1 MYLPIECGASSLN
14 FLRDKALPMLLK
26 DEAICI
32 RTVDYSE
39 TSQIVTFFTRE
50 HGKLGVIA
58 KGAKRAKSS
67 FGGTL
72 EIFVRGRIVFR
83 DSATGKLGTLTEFQP
98 IHDIVSAVSTHLY
111 AYHCCLFSAELVAKL
126 THDADPHAQLYDAF
140 LQFLQD
146 VCQTQGAAQRKQ
158 AILALLVL
166 FEQVLLREI
175 GLMPRFAVCA
185 NCGQIQAGPG
195 RQMFF
200 SSLANGIVCRDCEM
214 SFPER
219 RLISQEAA
227 RCLAE
232 PRRLASAALKHLVEI
247 ETLFIH
253 HFTHLLHGR
262 LRTAQYVLAQ

>member
-1 MYLPIECGASSLN
+1 
-14 FLRDKALPMLLK
+14 MLLK

-32 RTVDYSE
+32 RALDYSE
-39 TSQIVTFFTRE
+39 SSQIVTFFTRA

-67 FGGTL
+67 FGGAL
-72 EIFVRGRIVFR
+72 ETFVRGPIVFR

-98 IHDIVSAVSTHLY
+98 IHDVVSAVSTHLY

-146 VCQTQGAAQRKQ
+146 ACHTQGAGQRRQ

-166 FEQVLLREI
+166 FEQVLLREV
-175 GLMPRFAVCA
+175 GLMPRFAACA
-185 NCGQIQAGPG
+185 NCGQTHVGSV

-200 SSLANGIVCRDCEM
+200 SSMANGFVCRDCEM

-219 RLISQEAA
+219 TAISLEAA
-227 RCLAE
+227 LCLAE
-232 PRRLASAALKHLVEI
+232 PRRLVSAALEHLVEI

-262 LRTAQYVLAQ
+262 LRTAQYVLAQY

>member
-1 MYLPIECGASSLN
+1 
-14 FLRDKALPMLLK
+14 MLLK

-58 KGAKRAKSS
+58 KGAKRAKSA
-67 FGGTL
+67 FEGPL
-72 EIFVRGRIVFR
+72 ETFVRGHIVFR
-83 DSATGKLGTLTEFQP
+83 DSATGKLGTLMEFQP
-98 IHDIVSAVSTHLY
+98 IHDIVSAVSMHLY

-126 THDADPHAQLYDAF
+126 THDADPHVQLYDAF

-146 VCQTQGAAQRKQ
+146 TCHTQGAVHRKQ

-175 GLMPRFAVCA
+175 GLMPRFAACA
-185 NCGQIQAGPG
+185 NCGQVQGG
-195 RQMFF
+195 SGQQMFF
-200 SSLANGIVCRDCEM
+200 SSLANGFVCRDCEM

-219 RLISQEAA
+219 TVISPEAA
-227 RCLAE
+227 LCLVE
-232 PRRLASAALKHLVEI
+232 PRRLASAASKHLVEI
-247 ETLFIH
+247 ETLFIR

-262 LRTAQYVLAQ
+262 LRTAQYVLTKST